1 MDKKKKCLIKHIIEL
16 GKFFMECDGNVDDR
30 EIKFIKDY
38 TDQMIANKEATL
50 EEMKTI
56 EESVRQELTIDYLI
70 DQTKLLL
77 MYATN
82 EEKKS
87 LIDALSSYIQKIIM
101 VDNVLHA
108 NEVKYYKEWQNRTKM
123 NKSDFLNLAYKNLL
137 KYLIENELMKMI
149 LFQIL

>member
-38 TDQMIANKEATL
+38 TDQMVAHKEVTL

-56 EESVRQELTIDYLI
+56 EESVRQELTIDYLT
-70 DQTKLLL
+70 DQTNLLL
-77 MYATN
+77 LYATN

-101 VDNVLHA
+101 VDNVLHP
-108 NEVKYYKEWQNRTKM
+108 NEVKYYKEWQNKI
-123 NKSDFLNLAYKNLL
+123 K
-137 KYLIENELMKMI
+137 
-149 LFQIL
+149 

>member
-38 TDQMIANKEATL
+38 TDQMVTNKEATL

-108 NEVKYYKEWQNRTKM
+108 NEVKYYKEWQNRTK
-123 NKSDFLNLAYKNLL
+123 
-137 KYLIENELMKMI
+137 
-149 LFQIL
+149 

>member
-38 TDQMIANKEATL
+38 TDQMFTNKEATL

-56 EESVRQELTIDYLI
+56 EESVREDLTIDYLI

-77 MYATN
+77 MYATY
-82 EEKKS
+82 EEKES
-87 LIDALSSYIQKIIM
+87 LLDALSSYIQKVIM
-101 VDNVLHA
+101 ADNERQP
-108 NEVKYYKEWQNRTKM
+108 NEVKYYK
-123 NKSDFLNLAYKNLL
+123 
-137 KYLIENELMKMI
+137 
-149 LFQIL
+149 